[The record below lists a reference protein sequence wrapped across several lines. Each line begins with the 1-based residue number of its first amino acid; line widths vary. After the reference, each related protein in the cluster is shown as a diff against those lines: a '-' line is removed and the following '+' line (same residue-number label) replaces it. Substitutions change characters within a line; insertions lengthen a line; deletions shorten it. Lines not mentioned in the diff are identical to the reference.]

1 MRMNTN
7 DLKELVLARPDLEI
21 VPIVSEDATCGD
33 YGWTVSSVARCS
45 IEKVANSS
53 IKDELFLVYSRDEE
67 DFLDSYLCHYE
78 GDELS
83 DDDIEQKAKEEYES
97 LPWEEVILLWVDAY

>member
-1 MRMNTN
+1 MQMKTN

-21 VPIVSEDATCGD
+21 VPIVSEDATCSD
-33 YGWTVSSVARCS
+33 YGWTVASASRCS
-45 IEKVANSS
+45 IEKIANSS
-53 IKDELFLVYSRDEE
+53 INDELLMVYSRDED
-67 DFLDSYLCHYE
+67 DFLDSYWSHYE

-83 DDDIEQKAKEEYES
+83 DDEIERKAKDEYES

>member
-1 MRMNTN
+1 MNTN
-7 DLKELVLARPDLEI
+7 NLKELVLASPNLEI
-21 VPIVSEDATCGD
+21 VPIVSEDVTCGD
-33 YGWTVSSVARCS
+33 YDWTVSNVSRCS
-45 IEKVANSS
+45 IEKVATSS
-53 IKDELFLVYSRDEE
+53 INDEQFLIYGNDED

-83 DDDIEQKAKEEYES
+83 DDEIEQKAKEEYEN